1 MSSSDRSVARGDQ
14 VGGLL
19 ADDDD
24 GGVSMSPND
33 GGHHRR
39 VSDPEAVY
47 TTDFQLRIDDTAF
60 VAAHPRR
67 AHRVV
72 KRVRTAFEGA
82 LEGLVVKTAAVQRTG
97 NRSHDVLQRR
107 RLSDRRSHPQTRH
120 HRLAVD
126 TVRIGQITRVDD
138 RLG

>member
-1 MSSSDRSVARGDQ
+1 
-14 VGGLL
+14 
-19 ADDDD
+19 
-24 GGVSMSPND
+24 MSPND

-39 VSDPEAVY
+39 VRNPEALY
-47 TTDFQLRIDDTAF
+47 ATDFQLRIDDTAI

-67 AHRVV
+67 THRVV
-72 KRVRTAFEGA
+72 ERVRTTFEGA

-97 NRSHDVLQRR
+97 DCSYDVLQRR

-126 TVRIGQITRVDD
+126 TVRIGQVTRVDD